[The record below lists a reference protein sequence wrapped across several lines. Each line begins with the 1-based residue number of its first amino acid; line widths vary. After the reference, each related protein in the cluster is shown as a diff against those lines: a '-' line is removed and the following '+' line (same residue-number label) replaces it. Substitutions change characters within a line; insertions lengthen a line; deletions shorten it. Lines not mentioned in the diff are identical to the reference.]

1 MLACPPAVEAAVY
14 AGNRAWNPYPLLR
27 ELDLPIRILRAP
39 PPTPDEQWSM
49 MVSPTW
55 PGLVGE
61 LRNAEEIVLEEHS
74 HFIPMEAP
82 GLVATHIEEL
92 AASVGG

>member
-1 MLACPPAVEAAVY
+1 
-14 AGNRAWNPYPLLR
+14 
-27 ELDLPIRILRAP
+27 
-39 PPTPDEQWSM
+39 M